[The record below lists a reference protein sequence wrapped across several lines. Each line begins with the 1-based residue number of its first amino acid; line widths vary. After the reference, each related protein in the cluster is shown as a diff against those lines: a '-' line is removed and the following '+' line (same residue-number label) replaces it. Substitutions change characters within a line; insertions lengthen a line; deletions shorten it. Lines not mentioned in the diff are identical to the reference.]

1 MRARKLD
8 AGASVPP
15 AEVAEAWAQTADDD
29 VIARETSGN
38 GGEDG
43 APEIARLCIACG
55 AEGCRD
61 HGEMARLDAPSRT
74 LREAI
79 ERLRRVAAEHR
90 AAARALRVLVL
101 TEVARG
107 RGDLE
112 TKPAPVIEPCPRCT
126 IRDAEAASPPRNTT
140 RKAKRESGQQA
151 LPFKAS

>member
-8 AGASVPP
+8 AGASPPPPELGEAWPQAADDEAISGEIP
-15 AEVAEAWAQTADDD
+15 AEE
-29 VIARETSGN
+29 
-38 GGEDG
+38 G
-43 APEIARLCIACG
+43 AIARLCIACG

-61 HGEMARLDAPSRT
+61 HGEIARLDSPSRT
-74 LREAI
+74 LREAV

-90 AAARALRVLVL
+90 AAARALRVLVR

-112 TKPAPVIEPCPRCT
+112 TKPAPVVEPCPRCT
-126 IRDAEAASPPRNTT
+126 IRDAEAASPPKGTT